1 MNGNQKFEMQCTDFD
16 ALLTDALDG
25 LLQGERLARFERH
38 RAQCQACGL
47 LFQETQSGFNW
58 LHALDEV
65 EPPLNLVHNVI
76 AATTGAVMED
86 DSGAAQIATRKSW
99 IAQVKERYLPK
110 LAPVMTPRF
119 AMSFGMAFF
128 SLSMIMSVA
137 GVRLG
142 DVRHLDLTPK
152 GIRKTYYETQARA
165 TRYYENI
172 RLVYE
177 IESRVRQLKKAAS
190 TPEQKNQESK
200 PETNQ
205 NQSKD
210 PDRREQNYSR
220 QDQNELLAEVVRVR
234 IEMRA

>member
-1 MNGNQKFEMQCTDFD
+1 MNGNQQFEMQCTDFD
-16 ALLTDALDG
+16 VLLTDALDG
-25 LLQGERLARFERH
+25 LLEGERLARFERH
-38 RAQCQACGL
+38 KAQCPACNL
-47 LFQETQSGFNW
+47 LYSESKSGFDW
-58 LHALDEV
+58 LHTLDEV

-76 AATTGAVMED
+76 AAT
-86 DSGAAQIATRKSW
+86 SGAQVASGEVEIAPRKSW
-99 IAQVKERYLPK
+99 LERMKDAFLPK
-110 LAPVMTPRF
+110 FAPVMTPRF

-128 SLSMIMSVA
+128 SVSMLMSVA
-137 GVRLG
+137 GVRPADL
-142 DVRHLDLTPK
+142 RHMDLTPK

-177 IESRVRQLKKAAS
+177 IESRVRQLKKAAT

-200 PETNQ
+200 PDSNQ

-220 QDQNELLAEVVRVR
+220 HEQNEILADIVRCR
-234 IEMRA
+234 ISLRG

>member
-16 ALLTDALDG
+16 VLLTDALDG
-25 LLQGERLARFERH
+25 LLEGERLARFERH
-38 RAQCQACGL
+38 KAQCPACGV
-47 LFQETQSGFNW
+47 LFQESKSGFDW
-58 LHALDEV
+58 LHTLDEV

-76 AATTGAVMED
+76 AATTGAQVS
-86 DSGAAQIATRKSW
+86 SGAAEVAPRRSW
-99 IAQVKERYLPK
+99 LEQLKERFLPK
-110 LAPVMTPRF
+110 FAPVLTPRF

-128 SLSMIMSVA
+128 SMSMLMSVA
-137 GVRLG
+137 GVRPG
-142 DVRHLDLTPK
+142 DLRHVDLTPK

-177 IESRVRQLKKAAS
+177 IESRVRQLKKAAN
-190 TPEQKNQESK
+190 TPDTQQQEPK
-200 PETNQ
+200 PESNQ

-220 QDQNELLAEVVRVR
+220 QDQNSELLAEVARYR
-234 IEMRA
+234 ITIRG

>member
-1 MNGNQKFEMQCTDFD
+1 MNGDQKFEMQCTDFD

-25 LLQGERLARFERH
+25 LLKGERLARFERH
-38 RAQCQACGL
+38 QAQCPACRL
-47 LFQETQSGFNW
+47 LFQETKSGFDW
-58 LHALDEV
+58 LHTLDEV

-76 AATTGAVMED
+76 AAT
-86 DSGAAQIATRKSW
+86 SGAESARVTEIVPRKSW
-99 IAQVKERYLPK
+99 LEQVKSFVLPK

-128 SLSMIMSVA
+128 SLSMLMSVA
-137 GVRLG
+137 GLKPG
-142 DVRHLDLTPK
+142 DLRHVDLTPK

-177 IESRVRQLKKAAS
+177 IESRVRQLKKAAT
-190 TPEQKNQESK
+190 TPEQKPQESK
-200 PETNQ
+200 PESNP

-220 QDQNELLAEVVRVR
+220 QDRNEVLAAIVRYR
-234 IEMRA
+234 LNLRG

>member
-1 MNGNQKFEMQCTDFD
+1 MNGKEKFEMQCTEFD

-25 LLQGERLARFERH
+25 LLEGERLARFERH
-38 RAQCQACGL
+38 TAQCPACSVL
-47 LFQETQSGFNW
+47 LQETKSGFDW

-76 AATTGAVMED
+76 AATTGAEAEA
-86 DSGAAQIATRKSW
+86 GAPAIMPRKSW
-99 IAQVKERYLPK
+99 KERFLPK
-110 LAPVMTPRF
+110 VALVMTPRF

-128 SLSMIMSVA
+128 SLSMLMSVS
-137 GVRLG
+137 GVRVTDL
-142 DVRHLDLTPK
+142 RHLDLTSK

-177 IESRVRQLKKAAS
+177 IESRVRQLKKAAT
-190 TPEQKNQESK
+190 TPESKDQESK
-200 PETNQ
+200 PETNP

-220 QDQNELLAEVVRVR
+220 HDQNEILADLTKCR
-234 IEMRA
+234 ITLRG

>member
-1 MNGNQKFEMQCTDFD
+1 MNGEEKFETQCTDFD

-25 LLQGERLARFERH
+25 LLKGEQLAGFERH
-38 RAQCQACGL
+38 KAQCPSCSL
-47 LFQETQSGFNW
+47 LFQETKSGLDW
-58 LHALDEV
+58 LHTLDEV

-76 AATTGAVMED
+76 AAT
-86 DSGAAQIATRKSW
+86 SGAEVSSSAAEMLPRKSW
-99 IAQVKERYLPK
+99 LAQMKERWVPSLGS
-110 LAPVMTPRF
+110 LMTPRF

-128 SLSMIMSVA
+128 SVSMLMSVA

-142 DVRHLDLTPK
+142 DIRHLDLSSK

-177 IESRVRQLKKAAS
+177 IESRVRQLKKAATS
-190 TPEQKNQESK
+190 PEPKSQESK
-200 PETNQ
+200 PESNQ

-220 QDQNELLAEVVRVR
+220 HDQNEVLAVVVRDR
-234 IEMRA
+234 IAERG

>member
-25 LLQGERLARFERH
+25 LLEGERLAKFERH
-38 RAQCQACGL
+38 KAQCSACEL
-47 LFQETQSGFNW
+47 LFKETKSGFDW
-58 LHALDEV
+58 LHTLDEV

-76 AATTGAVMED
+76 AATTGAEQA
-86 DSGAAQIATRKSW
+86 SGAIEEADRKSW
-99 IAQVKERYLPK
+99 FERLKESVLPK
-110 LAPVMTPRF
+110 FAPVMTPRF

-128 SLSMIMSVA
+128 SVSMLMSVA
-137 GVRLG
+137 GIRPG
-142 DVRHLDLTPK
+142 DLRHLDLTPK

-190 TPEQKNQESK
+190 TPDQKSPESK
-200 PETNQ
+200 PESNP
-205 NQSKD
+205 NQSKE

-220 QDQNELLAEVVRVR
+220 QEQNQVLAEVARHR
-234 IEMRA
+234 IVLRG

>member
-25 LLQGERLARFERH
+25 LLEGERLAKFERH
-38 RAQCQACGL
+38 KAQCSACSL
-47 LFQETQSGFNW
+47 LFTETKSGFDW
-58 LHALDEV
+58 LHTLDEV

-76 AATTGAVMED
+76 AATTGAEQA
-86 DSGAAQIATRKSW
+86 SGSIEVADRKSW
-99 IAQVKERYLPK
+99 FERLKEGILPK
-110 LAPVMTPRF
+110 FAPVMTPRF

-128 SLSMIMSVA
+128 SVSMLMSVA
-137 GVRLG
+137 GIRPG
-142 DVRHLDLTPK
+142 DIRHLDLTPK

-190 TPEQKNQESK
+190 TPDQKSPESK
-200 PETNQ
+200 PESNP
-205 NQSKD
+205 NQSKE

-220 QDQNELLAEVVRVR
+220 QEQNQVLAEVARHR
-234 IEMRA
+234 IVLRG

>member
-1 MNGNQKFEMQCTDFD
+1 MNGDQKFEMQCSEFD

-25 LLQGERLARFERH
+25 LLQGDRLVKFERH
-38 RAQCQACGL
+38 TAQCTACSL
-47 LFQETQSGFNW
+47 LFQEAKSGFDW

-76 AATTGAVMED
+76 AATTGAETV
-86 DSGAAQIATRKSW
+86 SGAAEMMPRKSW
-99 IAQVKERYLPK
+99 LAQAKERWLPK
-110 LAPVMTPRF
+110 FAPVMTPRF

-128 SLSMIMSVA
+128 SLSMLMSVA
-137 GVRLG
+137 GVKPG
-142 DVRHLDLTPK
+142 DLRHLDLTPK

-172 RLVYE
+172 RVVYE
-177 IESRVRQLKKAAS
+177 IESRVRQLKKAAT
-190 TPEQKNQESK
+190 TPEQKTQEPK

-205 NQSKD
+205 NQSKE

-220 QDQNELLAEVVRVR
+220 QEQNQVLAEVVRSRNEVR
-234 IEMRA
+234 G